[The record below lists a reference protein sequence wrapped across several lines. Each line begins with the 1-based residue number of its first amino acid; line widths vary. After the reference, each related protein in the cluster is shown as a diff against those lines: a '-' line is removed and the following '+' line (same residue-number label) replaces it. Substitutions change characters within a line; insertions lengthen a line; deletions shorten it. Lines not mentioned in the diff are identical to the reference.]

1 MDAIEVARRRAASI
15 HAQALLE
22 GADPW
27 SPLDFVLREVERA
40 GYAAEAVEPGSVQL
54 EGALAMFMPEIGL
67 ILVRGRMGGLGDA
80 FNLGEMT
87 LTRAA
92 VRLGSGETG
101 LAYVAGRDRRH
112 AEIAAAVD
120 AMMQSPALRDQV
132 EGPIVARL
140 DQAQQERRTLAA
152 RKAAATKVDFF
163 TMVTGRGGA

>member
-1 MDAIEVARRRAASI
+1 MLVDPVVEPPRYERKDWLSVLAKARAGEVASAWSALSERPDY
-15 HAQALLE
+15 QALR
-22 GADPW
+22 AP
-27 SPLDFVLREVERA
+27 EV
-40 GYAAEAVEPGSVQL
+40 
-54 EGALAMFMPEIGL
+54 GL

-92 VRLGSGETG
+92 VRLQSGETG

-120 AMMQSPALRDQV
+120 AMMQSPSLRPQV
-132 EGPIVARL
+132 EGPVVARL
-140 DQAQQERRTLAA
+140 DRAQQERQTLGA
-152 RKAAATKVDFF
+152 RKAAATKVEFF